1 MKRLKVLS
9 AGAAE
14 TLLRSLAPEF
24 EAANS
29 CSIQSEFG
37 NAGVI
42 AAKLEAGEAA
52 DLIILPH
59 ESLEE
64 FARTATVLPDSIAA
78 LGTVGTALAVP
89 RGEDI
94 PPLSGSED
102 LRTALLKSLH
112 IYAPEWRN
120 ATAGIH
126 FRRVLET
133 LGIWDFAE
141 PRLKTF
147 PNGAA
152 TMRALASESGPCI
165 GCAQATEVL
174 GAPGVAFAGYLP
186 EQFKL
191 ETVYSAAVCASA
203 SEEALARKFVAL
215 ITGEQSRASRAAAGF
230 L

>member
-14 TLLRSLAPEF
+14 TLLRSVAPEF

-29 CSIQSEFG
+29 CSIQSKFG
-37 NAGVI
+37 NAGVT
-42 AAKLEAGEAA
+42 AAKLDAGEAA
-52 DLIILPH
+52 DLVILPQK
-59 ESLEE
+59 SIEE
-64 FARTATVLPDSIAA
+64 FSRTATIIPNSIAA
-78 LGTVGTALAVP
+78 IGAVGTALAVP
-89 RGEDI
+89 QGEVVPALDS
-94 PPLSGSED
+94 LDG
-102 LRTALLKSLH
+102 LRTALLNSRH

-133 LGIWDFAE
+133 LGIWDSVE

-152 TMRALASESGPCI
+152 TMRALASASGPCI
-165 GCAQATEVL
+165 GCAQATEIL
-174 GAPGVAFAGYLP
+174 GAPGVAFAGYPP

-191 ETVYSAAVCASA
+191 ETVDSAGVCTSA
-203 SEEALARKFVAL
+203 SDESLARKFIAF
-215 ITGEQSRASRAAAGF
+215 ITGEQSRATRTAAGF

>member
-14 TLLRSLAPEF
+14 TLIRSLAPEF

-42 AAKLEAGEAA
+42 AAKLDGGEAA
-52 DLIILPH
+52 DLVILPQK
-59 ESLEE
+59 SIEE
-64 FARTATVLPDSIAA
+64 FGRTATIIPDSIAA
-78 LGTVGTALAVP
+78 IGAVGTALAVP
-89 RGEDI
+89 QGEDI
-94 PPLSGSED
+94 PSLSSLED
-102 LRTALLKSLH
+102 LRTALLDSLH

-147 PNGAA
+147 PNGVA
-152 TMRALASESGPCI
+152 TMRALASASGTCI
-165 GCAQATEVL
+165 GCAQRTEIL
-174 GAPGVAFAGYLP
+174 GVPDVAFAGYLP

-191 ETVYSAAVCASA
+191 ETVYSAAVCPLA
-203 SEEALARKFVAL
+203 SEEGLARKFVPL
-215 ITGEQSRASRAAAGF
+215 ITGEQSRARRAAAGF

>member
-1 MKRLKVLS
+1 MRRLKVLS

-14 TLLRSLAPEF
+14 TLLRSAAPEF

-29 CSIQSEFG
+29 CPIQSEFG

-52 DLIILPH
+52 DLVILPQK
-59 ESLEE
+59 SIDD
-64 FARTATVLPDSIAA
+64 FARTATIVQGSIAT

-89 RGEDI
+89 RGAEI
-94 PPLSGSED
+94 PSLSSLED
-102 LRTALLKSLH
+102 LRTALLKSPD

-152 TMRALASESGPCI
+152 AMRTLASASGPCI
-165 GCAQATEVL
+165 GCTQATEIL
-174 GAPGVAFAGYLP
+174 GEPGVTFAGYLP
-186 EQFKL
+186 DEFKL
-191 ETVYSAAVCASA
+191 ETVYSAGVWTSA
-203 SEEALARKFVAL
+203 PNESLARKFIAF
-215 ITGEQSRASRAAAGF
+215 ITGGESRARRAAAGF

>member
-14 TLLRSLAPEF
+14 TLLRSAAPQF

-42 AAKLEAGEAA
+42 AAKLQAGEAA
-52 DLIILPH
+52 DLVILPH
-59 ESLEE
+59 KSLEE
-64 FARTATVLPDSIAA
+64 CGRTATIVADSIAA
-78 LGTVGTALAVP
+78 IGAVGTALAVP
-89 RGEDI
+89 RGEIVPALDS
-94 PPLSGSED
+94 LEG
-102 LRTALLKSLH
+102 LRTALLNSSD

-133 LGIWDFAE
+133 LGIWDSVE

-152 TMRALASESGPCI
+152 TMRALASASGPCI
-165 GCAQATEVL
+165 GCAQATEIL
-174 GAPGVAFAGYLP
+174 GAPGVAFAGYPP

-203 SEEALARKFVAL
+203 SEEALARDFVAL
-215 ITGEQSRASRAAAGF
+215 ITGEQSRARRAAAGF

>member
-14 TLLRSLAPEF
+14 TLLRSAAPEF

-52 DLIILPH
+52 DLVILPH
-59 ESLEE
+59 KSLEE

-78 LGTVGTALAVP
+78 LGTVGTALAMP

-94 PPLSGSED
+94 PSLSSCED
-102 LRTALLKSLH
+102 LRTALLNSPE

-126 FRRVLET
+126 FRRVLEA

-141 PRLKTF
+141 HRLRTF

-152 TMRALASESGPCI
+152 TMSALASASGPCI
-165 GCAQATEVL
+165 GCAQATEIL

-191 ETVYSAAVCASA
+191 KTIYSAAVCALA
-203 SEEALARKFVAL
+203 SEEGLARKFVAL
-215 ITGEQSRASRAAAGF
+215 ITEEQSRARRAAAGF

>member
-14 TLLRSLAPEF
+14 TLLRSVAPEF
-24 EAANS
+24 EAAES

-42 AAKLEAGEAA
+42 AAKLDAGEAA
-52 DLIILPH
+52 DLVILPQKLI
-59 ESLEE
+59 EDV
-64 FARTATVLPDSIAA
+64 ARTTTVVQGSIAA

-89 RGEDI
+89 RGADI
-94 PPLSGSED
+94 PSLSSLED
-102 LRTALLKSLH
+102 LRTALLKSPD

-133 LGIWDFAE
+133 LGIWDSVK

-147 PNGAA
+147 PSGAA
-152 TMRALASESGPCI
+152 TMRALASASGTCI
-165 GCAQATEVL
+165 GCAQATEIL
-174 GAPGVAFAGYLP
+174 GEPGVAFAEYLKD
-186 EQFKL
+186 QFKL
-191 ETVYSAAVCASA
+191 ETVYSAAVCAAA
-203 SEEALARKFVAL
+203 SEEGLARAFVAL
-215 ITGEQSRASRAAAGF
+215 ITGEQSRARRASAGF